1 MAERLWSCPFQ
12 QIPLGIRKFEDGW
25 LNGVTEEMNRPF
37 PVGLLVARNFS
48 LDLALPLVYSL
59 QQTFLESLKSP
70 MGPVWDQPP
79 RLHPERS
86 LKMAKCKSVGG
97 TKKTCHS

>member
-1 MAERLWSCPFQ
+1 MLIGGSHPRFPEERYLAERLWSCPFQ

-48 LDLALPLVYSL
+48 LIWLCPLFIHCSKHFLSL
-59 QQTFLESLKSP
+59 
-70 MGPVWDQPP
+70 
-79 RLHPERS
+79 
-86 LKMAKCKSVGG
+86 
-97 TKKTCHS
+97 